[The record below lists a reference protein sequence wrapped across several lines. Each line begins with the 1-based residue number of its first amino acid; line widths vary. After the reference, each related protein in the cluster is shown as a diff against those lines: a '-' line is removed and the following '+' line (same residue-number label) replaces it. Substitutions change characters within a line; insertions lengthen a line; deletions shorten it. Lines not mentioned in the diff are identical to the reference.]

1 MYRRWIESRLNICIL
16 LLYIL
21 YIIEST
27 WTATT
32 TSKTQ
37 LYDFLDFINTDLNST
52 ITSAAFYIFIFIRFT
67 VYNTLKYQITKEQQQ
82 VTKKI
87 LSIQKHSNR
96 MPNTWIC
103 FECFPSGF
111 FFIVYRLRWR
121 IIEVPDPKSI
131 LFALAET
138 ITIVYNLVRYS
149 THDSTHNT
157 KLERIV
163 RAFIPILTK

>member
-1 MYRRWIESRLNICIL
+1 M
-16 LLYIL
+16 
-21 YIIEST
+21 YIIIIYSVYHWVDLNGNHNIQNTTLWFFGFYKYRFKFHNHLCCFLHFHFHSFYCLQHIEIPNNKR
-27 WTATT
+27 TT
-32 TSKTQ
+32 TSYKKNSIHPETFQ
-37 LYDFLDFINTDLNST
+37 SYAKCLDL
-52 ITSAAFYIFIFIRFT
+52 
-67 VYNTLKYQITKEQQQ
+67 L
-82 VTKKI
+82 
-87 LSIQKHSNR
+87 R
-96 MPNTWIC
+96 M
-103 FECFPSGF
+103 FSFGF